1 MSKPASVP
9 DDVKVHELYWHR
21 ASGFDV
27 RLTFEHPSGEHGWYP
42 YGSLCVSGRQTALRE
57 AHGNTYLVIAHP
69 GKFLE
74 TPPPEVGE
82 EGGGF
87 DGDGEGADPE
97 PKWLSPCEA
106 LTESMTHRL
115 NCGLRFFA
123 RLP

>member
-69 GKFLE
+69 GKFL
-74 TPPPEVGE
+74 
-82 EGGGF
+82 
-87 DGDGEGADPE
+87 DGDGEGADPDA
-97 PKWLSPCEA
+97 KWLSPCEA